1 MSTTD
6 TNRDELER
14 RRAQLSAARR
24 ELLERRLRGH
34 GSDAPDA
41 PQAQAI
47 PRRADTAR
55 PAALSFAQERL
66 WFLEQLDPG
75 SAAYHIPLAVRFEGR
90 LDVETLRRCF
100 NELVRR
106 HEALRT
112 SFVLFEESPAQVV
125 APSLELDLHVTD
137 LRALAEPER
146 ESAASRLALEE
157 ARAPFDLARAPLM
170 RASLLRLSDAEHLL
184 LLTMHHIVSDAW
196 SMSVLVR
203 EASALYEAFAQGRP
217 SPLAPPPVQY
227 ADYAEWQRESLT
239 GDVLEGQLRYWKE
252 QLGGLRPV
260 LELPTDRPRPESQ
273 DFSGAAL
280 SFRLTPEFSSALRAF
295 CRREGATVYMT
306 LLAAF
311 QTLLQR
317 MTGQDD
323 LAVGAPIA
331 GRNRA
336 ETEGVI
342 GFFVN
347 TLVLRARFAGD
358 PTFRELLAQVK
369 ETTLGAYAQQ
379 DLPFERLVEE
389 LQPERDRGRNPLV
402 QVVFALQNVPATSF
416 DAPGLVLRPE
426 EVPSTTTRFDL
437 ELHVWDTPEG
447 LRGDLVYSVALFER
461 DTAARLLRYFQTL
474 LRSIVADAGARLS
487 ELELLDESERRE
499 LLVVW
504 NGPRRPYPREACV
517 HELFEAQAERTPE
530 AVALE
535 YAGERVSYRALNARA
550 NRLARRLRARG
561 VGADA
566 RVGLCVERSIE
577 MVVALLGIL
586 KAGAAYVPLDPAQPL
601 ARLLFM
607 VEDTQARLILSV
619 ESLEGA
625 LPACGVPLVMLDAD
639 WREIEA
645 EPEGNLSPPLAAD
658 GLAYVTYTSGSTGE
672 PKGVAVTHRGVVRLV
687 KENDYARFAEDEVFL
702 QLAPLAF
709 DASTFEIWGALLS
722 GARLVL
728 MPAGQSSL
736 AEIGAVVGAR
746 GVTTLWLTAGLFHLM
761 VDEQLEDLKSLRQL
775 LAGGDVLSVTHA
787 RKFLDA
793 SGGRCAL
800 INGYGPTEGTT
811 FTCCRRLE
819 AGDLLGATVP
829 IGRPIANTQVYIL
842 DQHQRPVPPGASGE
856 LYIGGDGL
864 ARGYLNRPA
873 LTAERF
879 VPDSFGAEPGARLYR
894 TGDLARLRPDGNL
907 AFLGRRDYQ
916 LKVRGFRIEPGEIEA
931 ALERHPAVREALV
944 VADGEAAQDK
954 RLVAYVVGE
963 GGEAPSAER
972 LNEFL
977 KTRLPDYMLPSSFVC
992 LEKLPLTPNGKV
1004 DRRSLPAADDARTA
1018 RVEGRVAPRTPVEEL
1033 LTRVWA
1039 ELLKVEAVGTHEDFF
1054 DLGGHSLL
1062 ATQLVSRVRRHF
1074 GVELPLGSFFEAPT
1088 VAAQAAL
1095 VEAAMCA
1102 EAGTP
1107 APPITPAPRAAAP
1120 PLSFAQQRL
1129 WFLHEL
1135 EPSTSAYNIPTAVR
1149 LTGRLDAAALRRAV
1163 AEVVRRHESLRTSF
1177 QMADGR
1183 PVQVIDPEGD
1193 FEWRTL
1199 DLEAR
1204 PAAMRLEEARRVAEE
1219 EARRPFDLA
1228 RGPLLRAALLRLA
1241 DEEHVLV
1248 VVMHHIVSDGWSMS
1262 VLVREV
1268 GALYKAHGE
1277 GVASPLPKLPIQY
1290 ADFAVWQRRWL
1301 AGRVLEKHLDY
1312 WKRQLG
1318 GGDIPALD
1326 LPTDRPRPDVQSFR
1340 GASRTALYPRSLS
1353 DALNVVCRREGV
1365 TLFML
1370 LLAAFK
1376 VLLRRY
1382 TGQTDIVV
1390 GSPIANRNREELEP
1404 LIGFFVNTLVL
1415 AHRPLRQPDLCRT
1428 TRARA
1433 ARRARRL
1440 HASGFALRAARR
1452 RASARAQPQPQPPL
1466 SGHVPARKHAEGG
1479 AAALRCHPASF
1490 RAGARRF
1497 AVRPE
1502 SRRDGR
1508 PGRTRRRRRVQ
1519 HRPLRGR
1526 EHRPTSAPL
1535 AGAARS
1541 GRR

>member
-1 MSTTD
+1 
-6 TNRDELER
+6 
-14 RRAQLSAARR
+14 
-24 ELLERRLRGH
+24 
-34 GSDAPDA
+34 
-41 PQAQAI
+41 
-47 PRRADTAR
+47 
-55 PAALSFAQERL
+55 
-66 WFLEQLDPG
+66 
-75 SAAYHIPLAVRFEGR
+75 
-90 LDVETLRRCF
+90 
-100 NELVRR
+100 
-106 HEALRT
+106 
-112 SFVLFEESPAQVV
+112 
-125 APSLELDLHVTD
+125 
-137 LRALAEPER
+137 
-146 ESAASRLALEE
+146 
-157 ARAPFDLARAPLM
+157 M
-170 RASLLRLSDAEHLL
+170 R
-184 LLTMHHIVSDAW
+184 
-196 SMSVLVR
+196 
-203 EASALYEAFAQGRP
+203 
-217 SPLAPPPVQY
+217 
-227 ADYAEWQRESLT
+227 
-239 GDVLEGQLRYWKE
+239 
-252 QLGGLRPV
+252 
-260 LELPTDRPRPESQ
+260 
-273 DFSGAAL
+273 
-280 SFRLTPEFSSALRAF
+280 
-295 CRREGATVYMT
+295 
-306 LLAAF
+306 
-311 QTLLQR
+311 
-317 MTGQDD
+317 
-323 LAVGAPIA
+323 
-331 GRNRA
+331 
-336 ETEGVI
+336 
-342 GFFVN
+342 
-347 TLVLRARFAGD
+347 
-358 PTFRELLAQVK
+358 
-369 ETTLGAYAQQ
+369 
-379 DLPFERLVEE
+379 
-389 LQPERDRGRNPLV
+389 
-402 QVVFALQNVPATSF
+402 
-416 DAPGLVLRPE
+416 
-426 EVPSTTTRFDL
+426 
-437 ELHVWDTPEG
+437 
-447 LRGDLVYSVALFER
+447 SVA
-461 DTAARLLRYFQTL
+461 
-474 LRSIVADAGARLS
+474 ADAGARLS

-499 LLVVW
+499 LLVAW
-504 NGPRRPYPREACV
+504 NGARRPYPREACV

-535 YAGERVSYRALNARA
+535 YAGERVSYRELNARA
-550 NRLARRLRARG
+550 NRLARRLRALG
-561 VGADA
+561 VEADA

-607 VEDTQARLILSV
+607 VEDTQAQLILSV
-619 ESLEGA
+619 ESLEGV
-625 LPACGVPLVMLDAD
+625 LPACGVPVVMLDAD
-639 WREIEA
+639 RREIEA
-645 EPEGNLSPPLAAD
+645 APEGNLSPPLAAD
-658 GLAYVTYTSGSTGE
+658 NLAYVTYTSGSTGE

-709 DASTFEIWGALLS
+709 DASTFEIWGALLN
-722 GARLVL
+722 GARLVQ

-787 RKFLDA
+787 RKFLDE

-829 IGRPIANTQVYIL
+829 IGQPIANTQVYIL
-842 DQHQRPVPPGASGE
+842 DRHLRPVPPGASGE

-873 LTAERF
+873 QTAERF
-879 VPDSFGAEPGARLYR
+879 VPDPLGVEPGARLYR
-894 TGDLARLRPDGNL
+894 TGDLALLRPDGNL

-916 LKVRGFRIEPGEIEA
+916 LKVRGFRIEPGEIET
-931 ALERHPAVREALV
+931 ALERHPAVREAVV

-954 RLVAYVVGE
+954 RLIAYVVGE
-963 GGEAPSAER
+963 GSEAPNAER
-972 LNEFL
+972 LSEFL

-992 LEKLPLTPNGKV
+992 LERLPLTPNGKI

-1039 ELLKVEAVGTHEDFF
+1039 ELLKVEAVGPHEDFF
-1054 DLGGHSLL
+1054 ELGGHSLL

-1095 VEAAMCA
+1095 VEGAMRA

-1107 APPITPAPRAAAP
+1107 APPVTPAPRAAPP

-1135 EPSTSAYNIPTAVR
+1135 EPSTSAYSIPTAVR

-1177 QMADGR
+1177 RMADGR

-1193 FEWRTL
+1193 FEWRAL
-1199 DLEAR
+1199 DLEAW
-1204 PAAMRLEEARRVAEE
+1204 PAAVRLEEARRVAEE

-1248 VVMHHIVSDGWSMS
+1248 VTMHHIVSDGWSMS

-1277 GVASPLPKLPIQY
+1277 GVAAPLPELPIQY

-1353 DALNVVCRREGV
+1353 DALNAVCRREGV

-1370 LLAAFK
+1370 LLAAFA

-1415 AHRPLRQPDLCRT
+1415 RADLSDDPTFAELLGGVRRIALDAYTHQDLPFEQLVEELQPERSL
-1428 TRARA
+1428 
-1433 ARRARRL
+1433 
-1440 HASGFALRAARR
+1440 
-1452 RASARAQPQPQPPL
+1452 
-1466 SGHVPARKHAEGG
+1466 G
-1479 AAALRCHPASF
+1479 ATPSF
-1490 RAGARRF
+1490 R
-1497 AVRPE
+1497 
-1502 SRRDGR
+1502 SCSNSK
-1508 PGRTRRRRRVQ
+1508 TRRRRSC
-1519 HRPLRGR
+1519 PSPASPCILSSWSASLRSS
-1526 EHRPTSAPL
+1526 T
-1535 AGAARS
+1535 
-1541 GRR
+1541 